1 MILHIPH
8 SSTFIPEEYLSE
20 FLLSSQDLQ
29 QELLSMTDHFT
40 DDLFDWKWDRAV
52 FPVSRLL
59 VDVER
64 FEDDAEEEMAE
75 RGMGVLYE
83 KGSQLQSLRRQ
94 ASPDLRKEL
103 LDRYYRTH
111 HKKLEAMV
119 DYSLYKR
126 NKALVIDCHS
136 FNAIARPYE
145 GYTGAERP
153 EICLGTDAFHTPQ
166 NLVEGFRK
174 FFEERGFSVR
184 INDPFSG
191 CLVPKKF
198 YQKDERVHAIM
209 IELRRDL
216 YMNEATGEK
225 TAAYSELKQ
234 TLADL
239 EQAIMNSEF
248 AN

>member
-8 SSTFIPEEYLSE
+8 SSTYIPEEYLIE
-20 FLLSSQDLQ
+20 FLLSPEQLNK
-29 QELLSMTDHFT
+29 EILEMTDHFT

-64 FEDDAEEEMAE
+64 FEDDAEELMAE

-83 KGSQLQSLRRQ
+83 RGSQLLPLRHK
-94 ASPDLRKEL
+94 ASPAGREEL
-103 LDRYYRTH
+103 LNRYYRPH
-111 HKKLEAMV
+111 HKKLEKMV

-136 FNAIARPYE
+136 FNAIARSYE

-153 EICLGTDAFHTPQ
+153 EICLGTDAYHTPQ
-166 NLVEGFRK
+166 NLVEGFRE
-174 FFEERGFSVR
+174 FFESRGFNVR
-184 INDPFSG
+184 INDPFPG
-191 CLVPKKF
+191 CLVPMKF
-198 YQKDERVHAIM
+198 YQKDERVQAIM

-225 TAAYSELKQ
+225 TAGYAELNQ